1 MTGESALMEVGLT
14 VEDLMEDEVCSW
26 EFLCRRAL
34 LFFDRVYYRSVVV
47 ANNRLSATSPEGV
60 VQQHDLEIF
69 WQVLLQMAMT
79 PNIDVEDMRREF
91 FDDGNVQQKVCWCEY
106 VEAAFDVRGQSKEV
120 SRFELV
126 QRLCGSRLNGVGTLF
141 GGLDLLNASRLGDAD
156 SSSDAEFKRLKDQLD
171 EGRQT
176 LKSLLRLFQVR

>member
-141 GGLDLLNASRLGDAD
+141 GGWR
-156 SSSDAEFKRLKDQLD
+156 
-171 EGRQT
+171 
-176 LKSLLRLFQVR
+176 

>member
-141 GGLDLLNASRLGDAD
+141 GGLDLLNASRLGIFCKGKATSESAGGDM
-156 SSSDAEFKRLKDQLD
+156 
-171 EGRQT
+171 
-176 LKSLLRLFQVR
+176 